1 MNFYK
6 WKKNDILLI
15 NKYGIPEPKIS
26 KKIVPK
32 IIFVPLLA
40 FDKYKNRIG
49 YGKGYYDRF
58 LNSYKRKQNKPLAVG
73 IAFSFQEHHKLPVNK
88 NDFKLD
94 HIITEK
100 GII

>member
-1 MNFYK
+1 ME
-6 WKKNDILLI
+6 KNDILLI

-58 LNSYKRKQNKPLAVG
+58 LNSYKRNQNKPLAVG

-100 GII
+100 GIIWKF